1 MIKDSSYD
9 HLIGVMNLAETYYS
23 KKKLKHAIRVA
34 GFACA
39 DAQTRT
45 NVDPLS
51 AFIVGI
57 AHDLLEDTEC
67 SHEEL
72 EWAIGEN
79 LMSSVIILTK
89 SDDVTYEDY
98 IAEIKLSNDQL
109 AIIVKKADFKDH
121 FSEKETLAPEL
132 IQKYLPYVKSF
143 L

>member
-1 MIKDSSYD
+1 MDNYNSLIK
-9 HLIGVMNLAETYYS
+9 VMDLAQKYYP
-23 KKKLKHAIRVA
+23 KNKLKHAIRVA

-45 NVDPLS
+45 NVNSLS

-72 EWAIGEN
+72 EQAIGKN

-89 SDDVTYEDY
+89 SNDITYEDY
-98 IAEIKLSNDQL
+98 ITEVKLSNDPL
-109 AIIVKKADFKDH
+109 AILVKKADIKDH
-121 FSEKETLAPEL
+121 FSQEETLTKKL
-132 IQKYLPYVKSF
+132 IEKYLPHIKDF

>member
-1 MIKDSSYD
+1 MDNYSSLIK
-9 HLIGVMNLAETYYS
+9 VMDLAQKYYP
-23 KKKLKHAIRVA
+23 KNKLKHVIRVA

-45 NVDPLS
+45 NVNSLS

-72 EWAIGEN
+72 EQAIGKN
-79 LMSSVIILTK
+79 LISSVIILTK
-89 SDDVTYEDY
+89 SDDITYEDY
-98 IAEIKLSNDQL
+98 ITEVKLSNDPL
-109 AIIVKKADFKDH
+109 AILVKKADIKDH
-121 FSEKETLAPEL
+121 FSQEETLTKKL
-132 IQKYLPYVKSF
+132 IEKYLPHIKDF

>member
-1 MIKDSSYD
+1 MDNYNSLIK
-9 HLIGVMNLAETYYS
+9 VMDLAQKYYP
-23 KKKLKHAIRVA
+23 KNKLKHAIRVA

-45 NVDPLS
+45 NVDSLS

-72 EWAIGEN
+72 EQAIGKN
-79 LMSSVIILTK
+79 LISSVIILTK
-89 SDDVTYEDY
+89 SDDITYEDY
-98 IAEIKLSNDQL
+98 ITEVKLSNDPL
-109 AIIVKKADFKDH
+109 AILVKKADIKDH
-121 FSEKETLAPEL
+121 FSQEETLTKKL
-132 IQKYLPYVKSF
+132 IEKYLPHIKDF

>member
-1 MIKDSSYD
+1 MDNYNSLIK
-9 HLIGVMNLAETYYS
+9 VMDLAQKYYP
-23 KKKLKHAIRVA
+23 KNKLKHAIRVA

-45 NVDPLS
+45 NVNSLS

-72 EWAIGEN
+72 EQAIGKN

-89 SDDVTYEDY
+89 SDDIIYEDY
-98 IAEIKLSNDQL
+98 ITEVKLSNDPL
-109 AIIVKKADFKDH
+109 AILVKKADIKDH
-121 FSEKETLAPEL
+121 FSQEETLTKKL
-132 IQKYLPYVKSF
+132 IEKYLPHIKDF

>member
-1 MIKDSSYD
+1 MDNYSSLIKVTD
-9 HLIGVMNLAETYYS
+9 LAQKYYP
-23 KKKLKHAIRVA
+23 KNKLKHAIRVA

-45 NVDPLS
+45 NVNSLS

-67 SHEEL
+67 SYEEL
-72 EWAIGEN
+72 EQAIGKN

-89 SDDVTYEDY
+89 SDDITYKDY
-98 IAEIKLSNDQL
+98 ITEVKLSNDPL
-109 AIIVKKADFKDH
+109 AILVKKADIKDH
-121 FSEKETLAPEL
+121 FSQEETLTKKL
-132 IQKYLPYVKSF
+132 IEKYLPHIKDF

>member
-1 MIKDSSYD
+1 MDNYSSLIK
-9 HLIGVMNLAETYYS
+9 VMDLAQKYYP
-23 KKKLKHAIRVA
+23 KNKLKHAIRVA

-45 NVDPLS
+45 NVNSLS

-72 EWAIGEN
+72 EQAIGKN

-89 SDDVTYEDY
+89 NDDIIYKDY
-98 IAEIKLSNDQL
+98 ITEVKLSNDPL
-109 AIIVKKADFKDH
+109 AILVKKADIKDH
-121 FSEKETLAPEL
+121 FSQEETLTKKL
-132 IQKYLPYVKSF
+132 IEKYLPHIKDF

>member
-1 MIKDSSYD
+1 MDNYSSLIK
-9 HLIGVMNLAETYYS
+9 VMDLAQKYYP
-23 KKKLKHAIRVA
+23 KNKLKHAIRVA

-45 NVDPLS
+45 NVNSLS

-72 EWAIGEN
+72 EQAIGKN

-89 SDDVTYEDY
+89 SDDITYKDY
-98 IAEIKLSNDQL
+98 ITEVKLSNDPL
-109 AIIVKKADFKDH
+109 AILVKKADIKDH
-121 FSEKETLAPEL
+121 FSQEETLTKKL
-132 IQKYLPYVKSF
+132 IEKYLPHIKDF

>member
-1 MIKDSSYD
+1 MDNYSSLIK
-9 HLIGVMNLAETYYS
+9 VMDLAQKYYP
-23 KKKLKHAIRVA
+23 KNKLKHAIRVA

-45 NVDPLS
+45 NVNSLS

-72 EWAIGEN
+72 EQAIGKN

-89 SDDVTYEDY
+89 SDDITYKDY
-98 IAEIKLSNDQL
+98 IIEVKLSNDPL
-109 AIIVKKADFKDH
+109 AILVKKADIKDH
-121 FSEKETLAPEL
+121 FSQEETLTKKL
-132 IQKYLPYVKSF
+132 IEKYLPHIKDF

>member
-1 MIKDSSYD
+1 MNNYNSLIK
-9 HLIGVMNLAETYYS
+9 VMDLAQKYYP
-23 KKKLKHAIRVA
+23 KNKLKHAIRVA

-45 NVDPLS
+45 NVDPLL

-67 SHEEL
+67 PHKEL
-72 EWAIGEN
+72 EWAIGEK

-89 SDDVTYEDY
+89 SDDITYEDY
-98 IAEIKLSNDQL
+98 ITEVKLSNDPL
-109 AIIVKKADFKDH
+109 AILVKKADIKDH
-121 FSEKETLAPEL
+121 FSQEETLTKKL
-132 IQKYLPYVKSF
+132 IEKYLPHIKDF

>member
-1 MIKDSSYD
+1 MDNYSSLIK
-9 HLIGVMNLAETYYS
+9 VMDLAQKYYP
-23 KKKLKHAIRVA
+23 KNKLKHAIRVA

-39 DAQTRT
+39 DAQTRI
-45 NVDPLS
+45 NVNSLS

-98 IAEIKLSNDQL
+98 ITEIKLSNDPL
-109 AIIVKKADFKDH
+109 AILVKKADIKDH
-121 FSEKETLAPEL
+121 FSQEETLTKKL
-132 IQKYLPYVKSF
+132 IEKYLPHIKDF

>member
-1 MIKDSSYD
+1 MDNYNSLIK
-9 HLIGVMNLAETYYS
+9 VMDLAQKYYP
-23 KKKLKHAIRVA
+23 KNKLKHAIRVA

-45 NVDPLS
+45 NVNSLS

-72 EWAIGEN
+72 EQAIGKN

-89 SDDVTYEDY
+89 SDNITYEDY
-98 IAEIKLSNDQL
+98 ITEVKLSNDQL
-109 AIIVKKADFKDH
+109 AILVKKADIKDH
-121 FSEKETLAPEL
+121 FSQEETLTKKL
-132 IQKYLPYVKSF
+132 IEKYLPHIKDF

>member
-1 MIKDSSYD
+1 MDNYSSLIK
-9 HLIGVMNLAETYYS
+9 VMDLAQKYYP
-23 KKKLKHAIRVA
+23 KNKLKHAIRVA

-45 NVDPLS
+45 NVNSLS

-72 EWAIGEN
+72 ERAIGKN
-79 LMSSVIILTK
+79 LISSVIILTK
-89 SDDVTYEDY
+89 SDDITYEDY
-98 IAEIKLSNDQL
+98 ITEVKLSNDPL
-109 AIIVKKADFKDH
+109 AILVKKADIKDH
-121 FSEKETLAPEL
+121 FSQEETLTKKL
-132 IQKYLPYVKSF
+132 IEKYLPHIKDF

>member
-1 MIKDSSYD
+1 MDNYNSLIK
-9 HLIGVMNLAETYYS
+9 VMNLAQKYYP
-23 KKKLKHAIRVA
+23 KNKLKHAIRVA
-34 GFACA
+34 GFACT

-45 NVDPLS
+45 NVDSLS

-72 EWAIGEN
+72 ERAIGEK

-89 SDDVTYEDY
+89 SDDITYEDY
-98 IAEIKLSNDQL
+98 ITEVKLSNDPL
-109 AIIVKKADFKDH
+109 AILVKKADIKDH
-121 FSEKETLAPEL
+121 FSQEETLTKKL
-132 IQKYLPYVKSF
+132 IGKYLPHIKDF

>member
-1 MIKDSSYD
+1 MDNYSSLIK
-9 HLIGVMNLAETYYS
+9 VMDLAQKYYP
-23 KKKLKHAIRVA
+23 KNKLRHAIRVA

-45 NVDPLS
+45 NVNSLS

-72 EWAIGEN
+72 EQAIGKN
-79 LMSSVIILTK
+79 LMASVIILTK
-89 SDDVTYEDY
+89 SDNITYEDY
-98 IAEIKLSNDQL
+98 IIEVKLSNDPL
-109 AIIVKKADFKDH
+109 AILVKKADIKDH
-121 FSEKETLAPEL
+121 FSQEETLTKKL
-132 IQKYLPYVKSF
+132 IEKYLPYIKDF

>member
-1 MIKDSSYD
+1 MDNYSSLIK
-9 HLIGVMNLAETYYS
+9 VMDLAQKYYP
-23 KKKLKHAIRVA
+23 KNKLKHAIRVA

-45 NVDPLS
+45 NVNSLS

-67 SHEEL
+67 SYEEL
-72 EWAIGEN
+72 EQAIGKN

-89 SDDVTYEDY
+89 SNDITYEDY
-98 IAEIKLSNDQL
+98 ITEVKLSNDPL
-109 AIIVKKADFKDH
+109 AILVKKADIKDH
-121 FSEKETLAPEL
+121 FSQEETLTKKL
-132 IQKYLPYVKSF
+132 IEKYLPHIKDF

>member
-1 MIKDSSYD
+1 MDNYNSLIK
-9 HLIGVMNLAETYYS
+9 VMDLAQKYYP
-23 KKKLKHAIRVA
+23 KNKLKHAIRVA

-45 NVDPLS
+45 NVNSLS

-72 EWAIGEN
+72 EQAIGKN

-89 SDDVTYEDY
+89 SDNITYEDY
-98 IAEIKLSNDQL
+98 ITEVKLSNDPL
-109 AIIVKKADFKDH
+109 AILVKKADIKDH
-121 FSEKETLAPEL
+121 FSQEETLTKKL
-132 IQKYLPYVKSF
+132 IEKYLPHIKDF

>member
-1 MIKDSSYD
+1 MDNYNSLIK
-9 HLIGVMNLAETYYS
+9 VMDLAQKYYP
-23 KKKLKHAIRVA
+23 KNKLKHAIRVA

-45 NVDPLS
+45 NVNSLS
-51 AFIVGI
+51 AFIIGI

-72 EWAIGEN
+72 EQAIGKN

-89 SDDVTYEDY
+89 SDNITYEDY
-98 IAEIKLSNDQL
+98 ITEVKLSNDPL
-109 AIIVKKADFKDH
+109 AILVKKADIKDH
-121 FSEKETLAPEL
+121 FSQEETLTKKL
-132 IQKYLPYVKSF
+132 IEKYLPHIKDF

>member
-1 MIKDSSYD
+1 MDNYSSLIK
-9 HLIGVMNLAETYYS
+9 VMDLAQKYYP
-23 KKKLKHAIRVA
+23 KNKLKHAIRVA

-45 NVDPLS
+45 NVDSLS

-67 SHEEL
+67 FHEEL
-72 EWAIGEN
+72 EQAIGKN

-89 SDDVTYEDY
+89 SDDIIYEDY
-98 IAEIKLSNDQL
+98 ITEVKLSNDPL
-109 AIIVKKADFKDH
+109 AILVKKADIKDH
-121 FSEKETLAPEL
+121 FSQEETLTKKL
-132 IQKYLPYVKSF
+132 IEKYLPHIKDF

>member
-1 MIKDSSYD
+1 MDNYSSLIK
-9 HLIGVMNLAETYYS
+9 VMDLAQKYYP
-23 KKKLKHAIRVA
+23 KNKLKHAIRVA

-45 NVDPLS
+45 NVDSLS

-72 EWAIGEN
+72 EQAIGKN

-89 SDDVTYEDY
+89 SDDIIYEDY
-98 IAEIKLSNDQL
+98 ITEVKLSNDPL
-109 AIIVKKADFKDH
+109 AILVKKADIKDH
-121 FSEKETLAPEL
+121 LSQEETLTKKL
-132 IQKYLPYVKSF
+132 IEKYLPHIKDF

>member
-1 MIKDSSYD
+1 MDNYNSLIK
-9 HLIGVMNLAETYYS
+9 VMDLAQKYYS
-23 KKKLKHAIRVA
+23 KNKLKHAIRVA

-45 NVDPLS
+45 NVDSLS

-72 EWAIGEN
+72 EQAIGKN

-89 SDDVTYEDY
+89 SDDITYEDY
-98 IAEIKLSNDQL
+98 ITEVKLSNDPL
-109 AIIVKKADFKDH
+109 AILVKKADIKDH
-121 FSEKETLAPEL
+121 FSQEETLTKKL
-132 IQKYLPYVKSF
+132 IEKYLPHIKDF

>member
-1 MIKDSSYD
+1 MDNYSSLIK
-9 HLIGVMNLAETYYS
+9 VMDLAQKYYP
-23 KKKLKHAIRVA
+23 KNKLKHAIRVA

-45 NVDPLS
+45 NVNSLS

-72 EWAIGEN
+72 EQAIGKN

-89 SDDVTYEDY
+89 SDDITYENY
-98 IAEIKLSNDQL
+98 ITEVKLSNDPL
-109 AIIVKKADFKDH
+109 AILVKKADIKDH
-121 FSEKETLAPEL
+121 FSQEETLTKKL
-132 IQKYLPYVKSF
+132 IEKYLPHIKDF

>member
-1 MIKDSSYD
+1 MDNYSSLIK
-9 HLIGVMNLAETYYS
+9 VMDLAQKYYP
-23 KKKLKHAIRVA
+23 KNKLKHAIRVA

-45 NVDPLS
+45 NVNSLS

-67 SHEEL
+67 SYEEL
-72 EWAIGEN
+72 EQAIGKN

-89 SDDVTYEDY
+89 SDDITYKDY
-98 IAEIKLSNDQL
+98 ITEVKLSNDPL
-109 AIIVKKADFKDH
+109 AILVKKADIKDH
-121 FSEKETLAPEL
+121 FSQEETLTKKL
-132 IQKYLPYVKSF
+132 IEKYLPHIKDF

>member
-1 MIKDSSYD
+1 MDNYSSLIK
-9 HLIGVMNLAETYYS
+9 VMDLAQKYYP
-23 KKKLKHAIRVA
+23 KNKLKHAIRVA

-45 NVDPLS
+45 NVNSLS

-72 EWAIGEN
+72 EQAIGKN

-89 SDDVTYEDY
+89 SDDITYEDY
-98 IAEIKLSNDQL
+98 ITEVKLSNDPL
-109 AIIVKKADFKDH
+109 AILVKKADIKDH
-121 FSEKETLAPEL
+121 FSQEETLTKKL
-132 IQKYLPYVKSF
+132 IEKYLPHIKDF